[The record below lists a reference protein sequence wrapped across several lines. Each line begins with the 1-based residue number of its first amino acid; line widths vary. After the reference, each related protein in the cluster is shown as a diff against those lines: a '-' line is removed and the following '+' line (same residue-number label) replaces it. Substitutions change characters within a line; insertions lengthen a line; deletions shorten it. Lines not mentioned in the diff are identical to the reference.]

1 MGKKLFNDLKNTM
14 HLVLLGDSIFDNA
27 LYVGDEPEVI
37 KQLQAK
43 LPAGWKATLKA
54 IDGDQINDVHAQ
66 LEQLPEDATHLILS
80 VGGNNALSHL
90 GILDRRVNSS
100 AQVFSELAD
109 ISEEFE
115 RQYQKLL
122 TKILSFNIPTAIC
135 TIYYPNHSEYLERR
149 IAIAAL
155 ATFNDVIIRQAFG
168 AGIPLIDLRLTCN
181 QPQDYVNAI
190 EPSSLGGEKIVNAI
204 MNLVLEHNFQKPYTQ
219 VFY

>member
-1 MGKKLFNDLKNTM
+1 MT

-27 LYVGDEPEVI
+27 LYVGDKPEVI
-37 KQLQAK
+37 KQLQTK
-43 LPAGWKATLKA
+43 LPDGWNATLKA
-54 IDGDQINDVHAQ
+54 IDGDKINDVYAQ
-66 LEQLPEDATHLILS
+66 LEQLPKDATHLILS

-90 GILDRRVNSS
+90 GILDRSVNSS
-100 AQVFSELAD
+100 AQVFSELAE

-122 TKILSFNIPTAIC
+122 TKILSFKLPTVIC
-135 TIYYPNHSEYLERR
+135 TIYHPNHSEYLERR

-181 QPQDYVNAI
+181 QPQDYANAI
-190 EPSSLGGEKIVNAI
+190 EPSSIGGEKIVNAI
-204 MNLVLEHNFQKPYTQ
+204 MNVVLEHNFQKPYTQ